1 MGELKK
7 WGLWAI
13 AAYLLFGLC
22 IYYYLFVFANSSV
35 PDIYKGTSAD
45 PATFL
50 KSRELVLSEEYSKI
64 RDLLFFLSTPYEWLL
79 YLFILIF
86 GVSTVFEKWA
96 NQASRFQFVRN
107 AVYLFWLSLLTFV
120 LMFPIRYLSYHFS
133 KTYHISAQE
142 FGGWMKDNVIDFW
155 VNYLIMLVL
164 VTILYALMKQ
174 FPKKWW
180 LASWILFVPF
190 TFFLMYVQPVWIDP
204 LYNHFYPMKDKQ
216 LESKILSL
224 ADKAHIPA
232 NHVYEVDM
240 SEKTHALNAYVTGV
254 GSHSRIVL
262 WDTTLQKLN
271 DNEIL
276 FIMAHEMCH
285 YVEKHIYFGI
295 AGYLLLAF
303 VGFWITAKWM
313 ARWIDRHGQ
322 KLHIQSISQLR
333 TLPLFL
339 LIISI
344 LVFASSPISN
354 LASRYEETRADRY
367 AIEMTKNKEAA
378 IESFQE
384 LTKSGLSQVNPP
396 LLVKIFRYTHPTMLE
411 RIHMVETYPIKQK

>member
-1 MGELKK
+1 MLKK
-7 WGLWAI
+7 WSLWAI

-22 IYYYLFVFANSSV
+22 IYYYLFVFANDNV

-50 KSRELVLSEEYSKI
+50 NARELLLTEKYSKI
-64 RDLLFFLSTPYEWLL
+64 RDLLFFLFTPYEWLL
-79 YLFILIF
+79 YFFILIF
-86 GVSTVFEKWA
+86 GISTFFEKWA
-96 NQASRFQFVRN
+96 NQTSRFQFVRN

-120 LMFPIRYLSYHFS
+120 LMFPTQYLAYHFS
-133 KTYHISAQE
+133 RTYHISAQT
-142 FGGWMKDNVIDFW
+142 FGEWMKDKVIDFW
-155 VNYLIMLVL
+155 VNYLIMFVV
-164 VTILYALMKQ
+164 VTILYALMKR

-180 LASWILFVPF
+180 LASWVLFVPF
-190 TFFLMYVQPVWIDP
+190 TIFLMYIQPVWIDP
-204 LYNHFYPMKDKQ
+204 LYNDFYPMKDKQ
-216 LESKILSL
+216 LEAKILSL

-240 SEKTHALNAYVTGV
+240 SKKTHALNAYVTGV

-262 WDTTLQKLN
+262 WDTTLKKMN

-295 AGYLLLAF
+295 AGYLIFALI
-303 VGFWITAKWM
+303 GFWITAKWM
-313 ARWIDRHGQ
+313 TRVIDRYGE
-322 KLHIQSISQLR
+322 KLQIQSISQLR

-344 LVFASSPISN
+344 LVFASSPVSN
-354 LASRYEETRADRY
+354 LISRYEETRADRY
-367 AIEMTKNKEAA
+367 AIEMTQNKEAA

-384 LTKSGLSQVNPP
+384 LTRSGLSQVNPP

-411 RIHMVETYPIKQK
+411 RINMVETYPIKHQ

>member
-1 MGELKK
+1 
-7 WGLWAI
+7 
-13 AAYLLFGLC
+13 
-22 IYYYLFVFANSSV
+22 
-35 PDIYKGTSAD
+35 
-45 PATFL
+45 
-50 KSRELVLSEEYSKI
+50 
-64 RDLLFFLSTPYEWLL
+64 
-79 YLFILIF
+79 
-86 GVSTVFEKWA
+86 
-96 NQASRFQFVRN
+96 
-107 AVYLFWLSLLTFV
+107 
-120 LMFPIRYLSYHFS
+120 
-133 KTYHISAQE
+133 
-142 FGGWMKDNVIDFW
+142 
-155 VNYLIMLVL
+155 
-164 VTILYALMKQ
+164 
-174 FPKKWW
+174 
-180 LASWILFVPF
+180 
-190 TFFLMYVQPVWIDP
+190 
-204 LYNHFYPMKDKQ
+204 

-344 LVFASSPISN
+344 LVFASSPIST